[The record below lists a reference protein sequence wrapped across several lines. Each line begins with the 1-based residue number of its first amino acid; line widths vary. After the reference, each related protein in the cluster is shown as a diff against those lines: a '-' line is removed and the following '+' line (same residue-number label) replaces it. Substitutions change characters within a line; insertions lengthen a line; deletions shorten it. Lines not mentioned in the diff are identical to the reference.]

1 MKSIKNPYLLALVTL
16 TLIAAFL
23 HILDILIYIL
33 TTGDVQAINF
43 FNVIT
48 LNLLFPSL
56 GKGIPNLIISL
67 FSELII
73 FLTAL
78 IMIKLYS
85 KSNR

>member
-1 MKSIKNPYLLALVTL
+1 MKQIKNYYLLALIIL

-23 HILDILIYIL
+23 HMFNIFIYIIK
-33 TTGDVQAINF
+33 TRDVQAINF

-67 FSELII
+67 VVELII
-73 FLTAL
+73 FLTVL
-78 IMIKLYS
+78 IIIKLYS
-85 KSNR
+85 KSNK